1 MAFTITL
8 ADSMTAFPCAAGD
21 TITRAALRAGIAVPY
36 ECNTGAC
43 GSCKMELLSGE
54 IESLRPDSTALSD
67 RDRSKGRVLGC
78 QAQPRTDCVIK
89 VRVDPAAQALPRPAE
104 QAATLLSTQDLT
116 HDIREFDFALAAPS
130 GFLPG
135 QYALLRL
142 PGVPTVRA
150 YSMSNIAG
158 GRLWQFQVKRV
169 PGGQGTGVLFDR
181 LTVGDEITLDGP
193 FGHAYLRADA
203 PRDIVCIAGGSG
215 IAPMLSIARGLAEC
229 APLAGRH
236 LHFFYGG
243 RTPADICGEDV
254 LRTLPPL
261 QGRFTYLP
269 VVSSMNTTAPTAWSG
284 PTGLVHDAVA
294 DTLGA
299 GLAAFEFYFAG
310 PPPMTLAVQRMLVQA
325 KVPMSQAHF
334 DQFF

>member
-1 MAFTITL
+1 MAFTIAL
-8 ADSMTAFPCAAGD
+8 AGSMTAFPCAAHD
-21 TITRAALRAGIAVPY
+21 TITRAALRAGVALPY

-43 GSCKMELLSGE
+43 GSCKVELMSGD

-67 RDRSKGRVLGC
+67 RDRAKGRVLGC
-78 QAQPRTDCVIK
+78 QAQPRSDCVIK
-89 VRVDPAAQALPRPAE
+89 VRVDPAAPAMPPPAE
-104 QAATLLSTQDLT
+104 QAATLVSTRDLT

-142 PGVPTVRA
+142 PGVATVRA
-150 YSMSNIAG
+150 YSMSNVAG

-169 PGGQGTGVLFDR
+169 PGGQATGVLFDR

-193 FGHAYLRADA
+193 FGHAYLRADV

-229 APLAGRH
+229 ALLASRH

-243 RTPADICGEDV
+243 RAPSDICGEDV
-254 LRTLPPL
+254 LRTLPQL
-261 QGRFTYLP
+261 HRRWTYVP
-269 VVSSMNTTAPTAWSG
+269 VVSDMETVAPAAWSG
-284 PTGLVHDAVA
+284 RTGLVHDAVA
-294 DTLGA
+294 ETMGA
-299 GLAAFEFYFAG
+299 GLADFEFYFAG
-310 PPPMTLAVQRMLVQA
+310 PPPMTLAVQRMLMQA